1 MPKLIIP
8 PSMETPHSPISGSEH
23 NSGDH
28 KHGDFDIATKVYSN
42 PLTRISAPRLLII
55 AGSMLFILLG
65 GTIGSIHGIWLQI
78 SLATAI
84 CLVLWWAV
92 AWLIRELPISAKS
105 RELDAQLI
113 VAREKAEKANRAK
126 TRFLAVASHEM
137 RTPLNGI
144 LGMAKLMDNTRLN
157 PEQANYSNAIKSSG
171 EALFSFVEDMLDIT
185 RVETGYFSLNPGSLN
200 VRQELEEV
208 CELLA
213 PRAHDKMLEIAC
225 ICEPQ
230 VPKNI
235 FIDGRRLRQVLIN
248 LAGNAIK
255 FTETGGVSLRA
266 STYIGDDSR
275 SFIQFTI
282 ADSGPGIS
290 DEDKYRIFEEFEQLD
305 IETTRKYGG
314 AGLGLAISKAI
325 ISEMC
330 GTLSVSDN
338 NISGVGT
345 MFTVSIPIKE
355 NINTP
360 DTLSDLSTE
369 LAEKDFLLISKGNM
383 EFPIIAEM
391 ITQMN
396 GNVRQVT
403 TIGEACAA
411 LEANENQTV
420 IFDELLLEGD
430 NNCLAVFVEK
440 TAVVILLHPSS
451 RRNLKGYR
459 NLGFSS
465 YLIRP
470 VRQDS
475 LLSVLTGKVGFGSP
489 ANELPQCTKSKI
501 GFHIPAKNKQVKK
514 ILLVEDNAVNSLLAR
529 SVLEKNGHEVHLAPN
544 GKVAVAMMQTEAAKK
559 QPFTVIYMDLHM
571 PVMDGLTAIYQIRN
585 HEQQNRLQKA
595 RIIALSADEQ
605 DQTRI
610 DAANAGADGFLA
622 KPIDPEQLMNDA
634 NRKIQ
639 TQTSLV

>member
-1 MPKLIIP
+1 
-8 PSMETPHSPISGSEH
+8 METPHSPISGSEH